1 MLLLVSGGYAAW
13 ALTTPLAPPVITSE
27 APHAAPGPAAAIALP
42 VDGASAISVTGG
54 EEYLGA
60 DGFSLAGGTGE
71 ARPIASIS
79 KLITALVVL
88 DAHPLVDAVDPGPTI
103 TFDKADH
110 DLYDA
115 YYVRGVTI
123 AAMPTGSSMSLH
135 DALATMLIPSAS
147 NYAEA
152 VSTWAFG
159 SQSAFLRAARDWLA
173 AQGMSGTT
181 IVEPTGL
188 SPRNISTPADLM
200 ILANLAAAN
209 PAIASIAATR
219 TLALPGPGFMTNTN
233 DLLGREGVT
242 GLKTGNLGEGTYSL
256 LYTATVDA
264 GAASPVRVTV
274 VVLGGLSR
282 DAVDQGVLLTL
293 RSIREGFHD
302 VSVSSSGR
310 EIGSVTT
317 PWGSTARL
325 VIVESE
331 TLFTWSDTPID
342 VALDIDTPTAYVD
355 GEVVGTITW
364 SAGPKTARSD
374 VRIEG
379 RIDPPTAWWRLT
391 HPFEL
396 GG

>member
-1 MLLLVSGGYAAW
+1 MRDAHRPEDGRAPVDPAAGRCGRRVLLGILAVVAMLLLVSGGYAAW

-200 ILANLAAAN
+200 ILATS
-209 PAIASIAATR
+209 PRRTR
-219 TLALPGPGFMTNTN
+219 
-233 DLLGREGVT
+233 R
-242 GLKTGNLGEGTYSL
+242 
-256 LYTATVDA
+256 
-264 GAASPVRVTV
+264 SPP
-274 VVLGGLSR
+274 
-282 DAVDQGVLLTL
+282 L
-293 RSIREGFHD
+293 RRRARWRCPD
-302 VSVSSSGR
+302 R
-310 EIGSVTT
+310 GS
-317 PWGSTARL
+317 
-325 VIVESE
+325 
-331 TLFTWSDTPID
+331 
-342 VALDIDTPTAYVD
+342 
-355 GEVVGTITW
+355 
-364 SAGPKTARSD
+364 
-374 VRIEG
+374 
-379 RIDPPTAWWRLT
+379 
-391 HPFEL
+391 
-396 GG
+396 